1 MKNIIIT
8 MAGLGSRFTQEGYN
22 CPKYE
27 IRLFNGDSLFS
38 LSIKSLINLIEKE
51 DKIIF
56 ITRKE
61 NKSTEFIKHEMSK
74 NFIELEN
81 YEIKEIDYL
90 TDGQATTAYLAKDL
104 IKNENDPII
113 IYNIDT
119 YVEPS
124 ALKLEDIRGDGW
136 IPCFNGK
143 GDHWSFCKTKSW
155 IGEDNI
161 EDLDRVVEVAEK
173 KRISPNCSI
182 GLYYFSSF
190 RIYENLYQIYKTNN
204 TEKYIMPMYQYM
216 LEHERP
222 IYITSIPEDKVH
234 CLGTPDE
241 LKEYEAKLQGGTL

>member
-8 MAGLGSRFTQEGYN
+8 MAGLGSRFSKEGYK

-27 IRLFNGDSLFS
+27 IRLSNGESLFS
-38 LSIKSLINLIEKE
+38 LSIKSLINLIDKE

-56 ITRKE
+56 ITREE
-61 NKSTEFIKHEMSK
+61 NKSVDFIKHEMNK
-74 NFIELEN
+74 NFIDLQN

-104 IKNENDPII
+104 IENEGDPII

-124 ALKLEDIRGDGW
+124 ALKKEDIKGYGW

-143 GDHWSFCKTKSW
+143 GDHWSFCRTESS
-155 IGEDNI
+155 INENNLN
-161 EDLDRVVEVAEK
+161 ELDKVVEVAEK

-182 GLYYFSSF
+182 GLYYFISF
-190 RIYENLYQIYKTNN
+190 KMYESIYKLYKTNN
-204 TEKYIMPMYQYM
+204 TEKYIMPMYKYM
-216 LEHERP
+216 LDYEKP
-222 IYITSIPEDKVH
+222 IFITSIPEDKVH

-241 LKEYEAKLQGGTL
+241 LREYETKLKLEK